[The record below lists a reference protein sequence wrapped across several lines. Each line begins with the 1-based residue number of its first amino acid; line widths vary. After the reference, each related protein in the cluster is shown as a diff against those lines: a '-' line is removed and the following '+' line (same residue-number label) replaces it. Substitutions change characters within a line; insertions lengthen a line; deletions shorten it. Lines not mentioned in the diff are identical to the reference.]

1 MDNLTRQDILNVVGR
16 PISGTPRTVFII
28 LIVIVILIALIGFFL
43 GSGYIQVGNPA
54 SPYGGNQGNTVK
66 TTSSTSTTTQSGSNT
81 GNGGI
86 NTTTGGP
93 SGTNSSN

>member
-1 MDNLTRQDILNVVGR
+1 MDNITRQDILNVVGK

-54 SPYGGNQGNTVK
+54 SQYVAGGNQGI
-66 TTSSTSTTTQSGSNT
+66 TTT
-81 GNGGI
+81 
-86 NTTTGGP
+86 TTTG
-93 SGTNSSN
+93 SSN